1 MRPSPFNKQS
11 GVAKTGK
18 AAAGPSKLGG
28 GAKAAAAPAAKGKAK
43 KVVDDSEVG
52 VLEEG
57 VVCCLGSQLRIW

>member
-11 GVAKTGK
+11 GVAKGAK

-28 GAKAAAAPAAKGKAK
+28 AKAAAAPAGKGKAK

-52 VLEEG
+52 F
-57 VVCCLGSQLRIW
+57 